1 MSTSTGLREISDT
14 DFDEAL
20 ERVLVPRLSGLIAN
34 RGPGHCA
41 RVTDIPTSLAERLCR
56 RLRDAAGSRAQIH
69 VLGQPPVV
77 AADVAVTSTKLVEL
91 RNPDAQGR
99 QRPVLLV
106 FIPPGMHVSAED
118 SFDVT
123 TFEDVALGAVY
134 PELVER
140 LLASVPVELRHD
152 IGEVFAVLDEAAGG
166 VGRVGVGSGRPAGAA
181 ERARYLLTVAAN
193 DHDRQ
198 AAGAALFELGLV
210 PDFEV
215 FTDPTNLRTKVE
227 RNAGRV
233 RALSTPDRSVR
244 QRVLALRLTDRAFRA
259 RLADFLVHTGLE
271 EPRAWTRRIV
281 VDQAN
286 WPLAFHRWPLPD
298 EQPAPTVTIEVGELE
313 LPLAGS
319 RREHT
324 THPVLASITGQ
335 PYLLAGPTGP
345 AQLPVAFRVQPDP
358 RGVSGLVRFAVRL
371 VSEDAGP
378 TGVQATVKVSTTARD
393 PYKAVLKKLRVAH
406 LEPGWHYLHVQALDA
421 NGVPLPSATDQGR
434 RPVGTAA
441 GNTPPTGHPPEES
454 DRFYVIA
461 DGDLDEPPPQQRVGK
476 GTGVT
481 QVLRQL
487 QFTAL
492 AGGRDWR
499 AVTCRSVS
507 WKDSDRTT
515 ITAGFGAHGSTDI
528 VLGPVLGTLE
538 REILA
543 APRQLRPWR
552 IRVAAGAQPE
562 IDPPVVENTNAAGG
576 QLTTVDEPTSVLLQ
590 ARAMVF
596 QAVSGPDGM
605 VLAGRDLAELREPI
619 VAYAQAYATAL
630 TSYLHRVAQPAAGP
644 APLHDLAGLLRID
657 TVTVN
662 HRDAG
667 GAQREL
673 ILIAPTHPV
682 RMLWLLT
689 WAELGR
695 KWLDDATAA
704 SSATIAAAG
713 QTLLGLDPN
722 GFPLTVV
729 TEDGRLT
736 MAAASLT
743 PYWGVCL
750 PSDTQDPQTFLMD
763 LATAL
768 KVAGGPAAG
777 SAVSATA
784 LADRLERY
792 LRMHPYVRTLVVCVV
807 NPGHGETLAD
817 TLVEL
822 ERRPAMRHL
831 TYDLRLFTADPQ
843 TLGVGEALAELL
855 RGTWSA
861 AAEAEAF
868 CTPSRTTSVPK
879 LSVAV
884 RPLDEY
890 RSATSQHSAHVTI
903 LFDAFTGEQ
912 FDVGD
917 DLGPL
922 PVPVHGLVQPMHLRF
937 IDTDTVVAWHKQ
949 PRHGSARDLPGAE
962 ECSDLLA
969 ALPATIAAATA
980 TVTTGEPGLGRVP
993 RITLSLGADDTAL
1006 LHQAHRYS
1014 DWVITIDRTLGVEYF
1029 DSPGSTRRPSYVI
1042 DYAPDGE
1049 AGLSYHIVVSSRSI
1063 DELRAMLTPM
1073 VDQHGVQI
1081 DRRHAGTF
1089 FDQLRLL
1096 SGRLAFKI
1104 ASAAPN
1110 QRTEV
1115 LGLAMARL
1123 YLDYQ
1128 GALQDQILIPLDA
1141 HLELYRE
1148 ARRRADEIAESVTLH
1163 RTDLALFSLDARR
1176 RTIICRLVEVKC
1188 HTALTTL
1195 TDLQTLKDTIVE
1207 QLDRSA
1213 TVLADSFD
1221 PHRHQP
1227 DRPDRPVRNTELAA
1241 LLRHYLG
1248 RAVRHGIMNPD
1259 AAAEAHWLL
1268 DHLDWTYRL
1277 DFTRT
1282 GLIFDLSG
1290 AGTSVDSEAGVEFHR
1305 IGRDVIEELLGGI
1318 VTDPVVAAR
1327 GSADSQTSSTIARR
1341 DLAVP
1346 RLAEAAFQSP
1356 ARSHEV
1362 PGDEPARPDES
1373 RAATG
1378 DGAADQHVHDDT
1390 TGSTAEPAAR
1400 ELDEL
1405 QRPSRPAEQPTPEG
1419 DEQTPAVAPD
1429 VVVGANRQSP
1439 QYGVLGEIS
1448 GKRVALDLNETHTIS
1463 LFGVQG
1469 GGKSYTLGSIIEAV
1483 SLPVPPLNQ
1492 LPRPLATIV
1501 FHYSP
1506 TLDYAPEFASMVAPN
1521 DDAEQI
1527 ARLRER
1533 YGAAPAALTDV
1544 VMLVPADQLQ
1554 QRRVDYPAIEVRPL
1568 KFGSGE
1574 LRASHWRFLM
1584 GAVGNQSTYIRQLG
1598 RIMRANRSGLSLD
1611 ALRTGIDQSTLSD
1624 QIKQLAHQR
1633 LDLAADYIDDNTR
1646 LQDLIRPGRL
1656 VIVDLR
1662 DELIEKDEALGLFV
1676 VLMELFAEATSA
1688 GERFNKLVV
1697 FDEAHKYI
1705 ESPDL
1710 VSGLIESVREM
1721 RHKGMSILVASQDPP
1736 SVPIPLIEL
1745 SNHVILHRFTS
1756 PAWLK
1761 HLQKANAALADLT
1774 PAKLAALGVGE
1785 AYLWSNKSTDPALT
1799 RAAVKIS
1806 LRPRVTRHGGG
1817 TRTAVE

>member
-1 MSTSTGLREISDT
+1 MSTSTGLREITDT
-14 DFDEAL
+14 DFEEAL
-20 ERVLVPRLSGLIAN
+20 ERVLVPRLSGLIAS

-41 RVTDIPTSLAERLCR
+41 RVTDIPAPLAERLCR
-56 RLRDAAGSRAQIH
+56 RLRDAAGSRAQIY

-91 RNPDAQGR
+91 RNPDAQGG

-106 FIPPGMHVSAED
+106 FIPPGVHVAAED
-118 SFDVT
+118 SFDVA

-152 IGEVFAVLDEAAGG
+152 IGEMFAVLDDAASGA
-166 VGRVGVGSGRPAGAA
+166 GRVGIGAGRAAGAA

-193 DHDRQ
+193 DYDRQ

-215 FTDPTNLRTKVE
+215 FTDPANLRTKVE
-227 RNAGRV
+227 RNASRV
-233 RALSTPDRSVR
+233 RTLSTPDRSVR

-271 EPRAWTRRIV
+271 DPRAWTRRMV
-281 VDQAN
+281 VDHAN

-298 EQPAPTVTIEVGELE
+298 EQPAPTVMIEIGELE

-319 RREHT
+319 RQEHAK
-324 THPVLASITGQ
+324 HLVLASITGQ

-345 AQLPVAFRVQPDP
+345 AQLPVAFRVEPDP
-358 RGVSGLVRFAVRL
+358 RGVTGLARFAVRL

-378 TGVQATVKVSTTARD
+378 TGVQATVKVSTVARD
-393 PYKAVLKKLRVAH
+393 PYKAVLKKLRAAH

-421 NGVPLPSATDQGR
+421 AGVPLPTATDRSSG
-434 RPVGTAA
+434 PVGTAA
-441 GNTPPTGHPPEES
+441 ASTAPIGHPPEES
-454 DRFYVIA
+454 DRFYVVA
-461 DGDLDEPPPQQRVGK
+461 DGDLDEPPPRQRVGR

-487 QFTAL
+487 QFAAL
-492 AGGRDWR
+492 AEGRDWH
-499 AVTCRSVS
+499 AVTCRSAA
-507 WKDSDRTT
+507 WKDPECTT
-515 ITAGFGAHGSTDI
+515 IAVGFGAHGSTDI
-528 VLGPVLGTLE
+528 VLGPLLGALE

-552 IRVAAGAQPE
+552 ISVAPGAQPE
-562 IDPPVVENTNAAGG
+562 INPPMVDGTDEAGG
-576 QLTTVDEPTSVLLQ
+576 QLTTVDEPTNVLLQ
-590 ARAMVF
+590 ARALVF
-596 QAVSGPDGM
+596 QAVSGADGM
-605 VLAGRDLAELREPI
+605 VLAGRDLSELREPI
-619 VAYAQAYATAL
+619 IAYAQAYATAL
-630 TSYLHRVAQPAAGP
+630 SSHLSRVEQPAAGP
-644 APLHDLAGLLRID
+644 GPLRDLAGLLRLD
-657 TVTVN
+657 TVAVD
-662 HRDAG
+662 HRDAEG
-667 GAQREL
+667 THREL
-673 ILIAPTHPV
+673 VLIAPTHPV

-695 KWLDDATAA
+695 RWLGDATAA
-704 SSATIAAAG
+704 SSRTIAAAG
-713 QTLLGLDPN
+713 HTLLGLDPN

-736 MAAASLT
+736 MAAANLT

-750 PSDTQDPQTFLMD
+750 PSETQDPQTILMD
-763 LATAL
+763 LAAAL

-792 LRMHPYVRTLVVCVV
+792 LRIHPYVRTLVVCVV
-807 NPGHGETLAD
+807 NPGRGETLAD

-831 TYDLRLFTADPQ
+831 TYDLRLFTTDPQ
-843 TLGVGEALAELL
+843 ALGVGEALAELL

-868 CTPSRTTSVPK
+868 CTPSRATSVPK

-884 RPLDEY
+884 RPLNEY

-917 DLGPL
+917 DLDPV
-922 PVPVHGLVQPMHLRF
+922 PVPVHGLVQPMHLQF
-937 IDTDTVVAWHKQ
+937 VDTDTVVAWHKQ
-949 PRHGSARDLPGAE
+949 PRHGNARDLPGAE
-962 ECSDLLA
+962 ECSDLLT

-993 RITLSLGADDTAL
+993 RITLNLDADDTAL

-1042 DYAPDGE
+1042 DYAPDGD
-1049 AGLSYHIVVSSRSI
+1049 AGLSHHIVVSSRSI
-1063 DELRAMLTPM
+1063 DELRAMLTPIL
-1073 VDQHGVQI
+1073 DQHGIQI

-1115 LGLAMARL
+1115 LGLAMSRL

-1128 GALQDQILIPLDA
+1128 GALQDQILVPLDT

-1176 RTIICRLVEVKC
+1176 RTITCRLVEVKC
-1188 HTALTTL
+1188 HTTL
-1195 TDLQTLKDTIVE
+1195 PTITDLQHLKDTIVE

-1248 RAVRHGIMNPD
+1248 RAVRHGIINPD

-1282 GLIFDLSG
+1282 GLIFDLAG
-1290 AGTSVDSEAGVEFHR
+1290 TGTSVDSEAGVEFHR
-1305 IGRDVIEELLGGI
+1305 IGRDVIEELLGAI
-1318 VTDPVVAAR
+1318 VTDPVLAAR
-1327 GSADSQTSSTIARR
+1327 GSADSQTTPTIARR

-1346 RLAEAAFQSP
+1346 RLAEAAFQAP
-1356 ARSHEV
+1356 TRPHEI
-1362 PGDEPARPDES
+1362 PGDEPVQPDQS
-1373 RAATG
+1373 PAN
-1378 DGAADQHVHDDT
+1378 ADDDAEQPFHDDS
-1390 TGSTAEPAAR
+1390 TGGTAKPAAR
-1400 ELDEL
+1400 EPDGA
-1405 QRPSRPAEQPTPEG
+1405 QRPSRPAEQPAPLG
-1419 DEQTPAVAPD
+1419 GEQTPAMAPD
-1429 VVVGANRQSP
+1429 IVVGANRQSP

-1448 GKRVALDLNETHTIS
+1448 GKRIALDLNETHTIS

-1527 ARLRER
+1527 ARLRQR
-1533 YGAAPAALTDV
+1533 YGAEPAALTDV
-1544 VMLVPADQLQ
+1544 VMLVPADQVQ
-1554 QRRVDYPAIEVRPL
+1554 QRREEYPAIDVRPL

-1598 RIMRANRSGLSLD
+1598 RIMRANRSALSLD
-1611 ALRTGIDQSTLSD
+1611 ALRTGIDQSPLSD

-1633 LDLAADYIDDNTR
+1633 LDLAADYIDDSTR
-1646 LQDLIRPGRL
+1646 IQDLIRPGRL

-1785 AYLWSNKSTDPALT
+1785 AYLWSNKSTDAALT
-1799 RAAVKIS
+1799 RTAVKIS
-1806 LRPRVTRHGGG
+1806 LRPRVTRHGGS
-1817 TRTAVE
+1817 TRTAVQ

>member
-1 MSTSTGLREISDT
+1 MSTSTGLREITDA

-20 ERVLVPRLSGLIAN
+20 ERVLVPRLSGLIAG

-41 RVTDIPTSLAERLCR
+41 RITDIPAPLAERLCR
-56 RLRDAAGSRAQIH
+56 RLRDASGRSAQIH

-106 FIPPGMHVSAED
+106 FIPPGVHVSAED
-118 SFDVT
+118 SFDVA
-123 TFEDVALGAVY
+123 TFEDVTLGAVY
-134 PELVER
+134 PELVQR
-140 LLASVPVELRHD
+140 LLASVPAELRHD
-152 IGEVFAVLDEAAGG
+152 IGEVFAVLDDVAAVGRAG
-166 VGRVGVGSGRPAGAA
+166 VGAGRPVGAA
-181 ERARYLLTVAAN
+181 ERARYLLTVGAN

-198 AAGAALFELGLV
+198 AAGAAFFELGLV

-215 FTDPTNLRTKVE
+215 FTDPANLRTKVE
-227 RNAGRV
+227 RNASRV
-233 RALSTPDRSVR
+233 RTLSTPDRSVR
-244 QRVLALRLTDRAFRA
+244 QRVLTLRLTDRAFRA

-271 EPRAWTRRIV
+271 DPRTWTRRIV
-281 VDQAN
+281 VDHAN

-298 EQPAPTVTIEVGELE
+298 EQPAPTVTIEVDDLN

-319 RREHT
+319 SQEHAK
-324 THPVLASITGQ
+324 HPVLANITGQ
-335 PYLLAGPTGP
+335 PYLLTGPTGP
-345 AQLPVAFRVQPDP
+345 AQLPIAFRVEPDP
-358 RGVSGLVRFAVRL
+358 RGVTGLAKFAVRL

-393 PYKAVLKKLRVAH
+393 PYKAVLKKLRAAH

-421 NGVPLPSATDQGR
+421 AGVPLPTATNQGR
-434 RPVGTAA
+434 APISTATGSTA
-441 GNTPPTGHPPEES
+441 SIGHPPEES
-454 DRFYVIA
+454 DRFYVVA
-461 DGDLDEPPPQQRVGK
+461 DGDLDEPPPQQRVSRGH
-476 GTGVT
+476 GVT

-487 QFTAL
+487 QFAAL
-492 AGGRDWR
+492 AEGRDWR
-499 AVTCRSVS
+499 ATTCRSAA
-507 WKDSDRTT
+507 WKDPDRTT
-515 ITAGFGAHGSTDI
+515 VAAGFGARGSTDI

-552 IRVAAGAQPE
+552 IRVAAGTQPQL
-562 IDPPVVENTNAAGG
+562 DPPMAHDPDPVGG
-576 QLTTVDEPTSVLLQ
+576 QLANTDEPTSVLLQ
-590 ARAMVF
+590 ARATVF
-596 QAVSGPDGM
+596 QAISGTDEM
-605 VLAGRDLAELREPI
+605 VLAGRDLSDLREPI
-619 VAYAQAYATAL
+619 IAYAQAYATAL
-630 TSYLHRVAQPAAGP
+630 TAYLRRVEQPAAGP
-644 APLHDLAGLLRID
+644 GLLRDLAGLLRID
-657 TVTVN
+657 TVTVD

-667 GAQREL
+667 GAHREL

-704 SSATIAAAG
+704 SVNTIAAAG
-713 QTLLGLDPN
+713 HTLLGLDPN

-729 TEDGRLT
+729 TDDGRLT
-736 MAAASLT
+736 MAAANLT

-750 PSDTQDPQTFLMD
+750 PSETQDPQTLLMD

-784 LADRLERY
+784 LANRLERY
-792 LRMHPYVRTLVVCVV
+792 LRMHPYVRTLVVCVI
-807 NPGHGETLAD
+807 NPGRGETLAD

-831 TYDLRLFTADPQ
+831 TYDLRLFTTDPQ
-843 TLGVGEALAELL
+843 ALDVGEALAELL

-861 AAEAEAF
+861 TAEAEVF
-868 CTPSRTTSVPK
+868 CTPSHTTLMPK

-903 LFDAFTGEQ
+903 LFDAFAGEQ

-917 DLGPL
+917 DLDPV
-922 PVPVHGLVQPMHLRF
+922 PVPVHGLVQPMNLKF
-937 IDTDTVVAWHKQ
+937 NDTSTGVAWHKQ
-949 PRHGSARDLPGAE
+949 PRHGRARELPDAE

-993 RITLSLGADDTAL
+993 RITLSLDTDDTAL

-1042 DYAPDGE
+1042 DYAPDGD
-1049 AGLSYHIVVSSRSI
+1049 AGLSHHIVVSSRSI

-1073 VDQHGVQI
+1073 VEQHGVQI

-1128 GALQDQILIPLDA
+1128 GALQDQILVPLDA

-1176 RTIICRLVEVKC
+1176 RTITCRLVEVKC
-1188 HTALTTL
+1188 HTALTTI
-1195 TDLQTLKDTIVE
+1195 TDLQHLKNTIVE

-1213 TVLADSFD
+1213 TVLAESFD
-1221 PHRHQP
+1221 PQRHQP

-1248 RAVRHGIMNPD
+1248 RAVRHGIMNPE
-1259 AAAEAHWLL
+1259 AATEAHWLL
-1268 DHLDWTYRL
+1268 DHLDWTYRFN
-1277 DFTRT
+1277 FTRT

-1290 AGTSVDSEAGVEFHR
+1290 SGASVDSEAGVEFHR
-1305 IGRDVIEELLGGI
+1305 IGRDIIEDLIGAIE
-1318 VTDPVVAAR
+1318 TDPVLAAR
-1327 GSADSQTSSTIARR
+1327 GAADSQTSPTITRR

-1356 ARSHEV
+1356 ARPHEI
-1362 PGDEPARPDES
+1362 PSNEPVQPEQLP
-1373 RAATG
+1373 AAADDVVDDQPLHDGSTG
-1378 DGAADQHVHDDT
+1378 D
-1390 TGSTAEPAAR
+1390 TAEPWVR
-1400 ELDEL
+1400 EPDER
-1405 QRPSRPAEQPTPEG
+1405 QDPSRPT
-1419 DEQTPAVAPD
+1419 EQTALRGGEQNPAVVPD

-1439 QYGVLGEIS
+1439 QYGIIGEIS
-1448 GKRVALDLNETHTIS
+1448 GKRIALDLNETHTIS

-1483 SLPVPPLNQ
+1483 SLPVPSLNQ

-1506 TLDYAPEFASMVAPN
+1506 TLDYPPEFASMVAPN
-1521 DDAEQI
+1521 DDAEQA

-1533 YGAAPAALTDV
+1533 YGAEPAALTDV
-1544 VMLVPADQLQ
+1544 VMLVPADQVE
-1554 QRRVDYPAIEVRPL
+1554 QRRKEYPAIEVRPL

-1598 RIMRANRSGLSLD
+1598 RIMRANRSALSLD

-1633 LDLAADYIDDNTR
+1633 LDLAADYIDDSTCI
-1646 LQDLIRPGRL
+1646 QDLIRPGRL

-1676 VLMELFAEATSA
+1676 VLMELFAEATNA

-1799 RAAVKIS
+1799 RTAVKIS